1 MSDTHSDSR
10 LDASALETAMHRALG
25 LARRGPSGEE
35 NPQVG
40 AVILDG
46 TGAVISEGWHR
57 GVGTAHA
64 EVDALSRLAPG
75 EARGATAV
83 VTLEPCN
90 HTGHTGPCSVALI
103 EAGVARVVYAM
114 ADPNDVAAGGAARL
128 ADAGVEV
135 IGGVLSG
142 EAHELLHSWTT
153 AVRLGRPFVTV
164 KWGSSLD
171 GRIAAADGTS
181 QWITGTEARADV
193 HERRAAAGAILAGT
207 GTVLADDPKLTA
219 RRPAGDL
226 DDRQPVAVVLGR
238 REIPAEAAVRAHPR
252 GFVQFDGLDL
262 DAHLAD
268 LWSRGVRSVFVEG
281 GPTVASAFVAAG
293 LVDEYLLYLA
303 PVLMGGP
310 RLAFDDLGV
319 STLGEARRL
328 DLVSV
333 ERLGD
338 DLRIVARPTPD
349 KNG

>member
-1 MSDTHSDSR
+1 MSDRHPHSQ
-10 LDASALETAMHRALG
+10 LDASAFEPAMRRALD
-25 LARRGPSGEE
+25 LARRGPAGEE

-40 AVILDG
+40 AVILDDTG
-46 TGAVISEGWHR
+46 TVLAEGWHR

-64 EVDALSRLAPG
+64 EVDALSRLSPG
-75 EARGATAV
+75 QARGTTAV

-128 ADAGVEV
+128 RDAGVDV
-135 IGGVLSG
+135 QSGLLSR
-142 EAHELLHSWTT
+142 EAHELLNGWTT

-171 GRIAAADGTS
+171 GRVAAADGTS
-181 QWITGTEARADV
+181 QWITGSDARADV
-193 HERRAAAGAILAGT
+193 HARRAEAGAILAGT
-207 GTVLADDPKLTA
+207 GTVLADDPRLTA
-219 RRPAGDL
+219 RGSDGAL
-226 DDRQPVAVVLGR
+226 ADRQPLAVVLGR
-238 REIPAEAAVRAHPR
+238 RAVPSEAQVRAHPR

-262 DAHLAD
+262 EAHLAD
-268 LWSRGVRSVFVEG
+268 LWDRGVRSVFVEG
-281 GPTVASAFVAAG
+281 GPTVASAFVRAG

-303 PVLMGGP
+303 PVIIGGP
-310 RLAFDDLGV
+310 RLAFGDLGIA
-319 STLGEARRL
+319 TLGEARRL

-333 ERLGD
+333 DRLGD
-338 DLRIVARPTPD
+338 DLRIVARPASD